1 MWDLHQHTDSLGV
14 VHGPQGI
21 WDLSFLTRDGAH
33 IPSIARLILIY
44 WATREVPSLPIKD
57 EGGGL
62 RIAPAFQGC

>member
-1 MWDLHQHTDSLGV
+1 MAALGLSCIMWDLHQHTDSLGV

-44 WATREVPSLPIKD
+44 WATREVSFS
-57 EGGGL
+57 
-62 RIAPAFQGC
+62 AF

>member
-44 WATREVPSLPIKD
+44 WATREVSFS
-57 EGGGL
+57 
-62 RIAPAFQGC
+62 AF